1 MESKELNRILKERGI
16 KQTWIADKLNVSR
29 GLVNQWVK
37 EVNPIPEKYKIEL
50 KSLLRQA
57 S

>member
-1 MESKELNRILKERGI
+1 MEPKELRTILQERGI
-16 KQTWIADKLNVSR
+16 KQTWVAEKLKVSR

-37 EVNPIPEKYKIEL
+37 EVNPIPEKYQIEL
-50 KSLLRQA
+50 KSLFKQA